1 MYYYQVMIIFVN
13 RIATTTEIFSV
24 YFKDKL
30 TGGLERKIEKAV
42 MEPPFMS
49 STGTVTSV

>member
-1 MYYYQVMIIFVN
+1 MYYYQVLCIFVN
-13 RIATTTEIFSV
+13 RIATSTEIFCV
-24 YFKDKL
+24 YVKDKL
-30 TGGLERKIEKAV
+30 SGGLERKIEKAV